1 MSMEIDNEPIIEVP
15 KYKLKQ
21 TSSTKVG
28 MKSQFSKAM
37 KFDLSNQLND
47 ATKQLDNFGFII

>member
-1 MSMEIDNEPIIEVP
+1 MSREIENESIIEVP

-21 TSSTKVG
+21 SSSTKVG

-37 KFDLSNQLND
+37 KFDLSD
-47 ATKQLDNFGFII
+47 